1 MPYRDDGVGYQ
12 NTDTSRDASPDSAAI
27 KGLQAD
33 VMVTLEVHGPQTAD
47 KLAAMIGE
55 DTLSIRPRLT
65 ELKNM
70 GLVVDTGLR
79 RQSDRGRQA
88 IVWGLK
94 P

>member
-12 NTDTSRDASPDSAAI
+12 NTDTSRAAAPSAV
-27 KGLQAD
+27 KGLHLD
-33 VMVTLEVHGPQTAD
+33 VLAMLDIRGPQTAD
-47 KLAAMIGE
+47 ELAKLIGE

>member
-12 NTDTSRDASPDSAAI
+12 NTDTSRDAAPPLV
-27 KGLQAD
+27 KGLQLD
-33 VMVTLEVHGPQTAD
+33 VLAMMDVRGPQTAD
-47 KLAAMIGE
+47 DLARLIGE

-65 ELKNM
+65 ELKNL
-70 GLVVDTGLR
+70 GLVVDTGMR